1 MQRREFLKLS
11 GAALGSTLLL
21 TGLSNQL
28 AAALPVEAQSRGTHF
43 RGYRNDGDIYVSGD
57 AGESWQLHTR
67 LGSEYSIDDLFVD
80 SSDQM
85 YAQVGFMQYH
95 FQLFLSKDGKQWKTA

>member
-1 MQRREFLKLS
+1 
-11 GAALGSTLLL
+11 
-21 TGLSNQL
+21 
-28 AAALPVEAQSRGTHF
+28 
-43 RGYRNDGDIYVSGD
+43 
-57 AGESWQLHTR
+57 LHTR

-85 YAQVGFMQYH
+85 YARVGFMQYH

>member
-21 TGLSNQL
+21 TGLSRQL
-28 AAALPVEAQSRGTHF
+28 AAGLPVEAQSRGRHF

-95 FQLFLSKDGKQWKTA
+95 FQLFLSKDGKQWRTA